1 MHVPYLPARP
11 VDIYTVR
18 IMEHAAQ
25 TSVSM
30 ALRRLVATAGGTFM
44 LSLIEGPGF
53 IFRMP
58 TTAPCP
64 LTSFLHGGLLEEGCL
79 HVSKIR
85 LEKEEKRQVSKM
97 EVEEYSDVE
106 SVEEEDAADHPG
118 RRMQWKWTELKR
130 VEAK

>member
-30 ALRRLVATAGGTFM
+30 ALRRLVVAAGGTFM

-53 IFRMP
+53 M
-58 TTAPCP
+58 
-64 LTSFLHGGLLEEGCL
+64 
-79 HVSKIR
+79 
-85 LEKEEKRQVSKM
+85 
-97 EVEEYSDVE
+97 
-106 SVEEEDAADHPG
+106 
-118 RRMQWKWTELKR
+118 
-130 VEAK
+130 